1 MRITTLVEN
10 TSVPGLPVEHGL
22 SLYIETEHHTI
33 LFDSGQGTLF
43 AENAER
49 LGKDLTK
56 VDLMVLSHGH
66 YDHGGGLRTF
76 LERNDHAPV
85 YMSRYAFESHWNGTE
100 KYIGLDETLVPND
113 RFVYTDGTLVL
124 DEELTLCSPVG
135 RERVADLDTGGLL
148 RKENGT
154 FLPEDF
160 RHEHY
165 LLITEGEK
173 RVLISGCSHQGILN
187 IVDWFRPD
195 VLVGGFHYMK
205 KPLDEKLIENA
216 VKLDA
221 YDTTYYTCHCTGADQ
236 FRFMRPHMTR
246 AHYLSCG
253 ETIEV

>member
-1 MRITTLVEN
+1 MRITSLVEN

-22 SLYIETEHHTI
+22 SLYIETKHHTI

-113 RFVYTDGTLVL
+113 RFVCTDGTLVL

-195 VLVGGFHYMK
+195 VLIGGFHYMK

-221 YDTTYYTCHCTGADQ
+221 YDTTYYTCHCTGVDQ
-236 FRFMRPHMTR
+236 FHFMRPHMTH

>member
-22 SLYIETEHHTI
+22 SLFIETKQHTI

-43 AENAER
+43 SENAER

-76 LERNDHAPV
+76 LKRNDHAPV

-100 KYIGLDETLVPND
+100 KYIGLDEMLVPNV

-135 RERVADLDTGGLL
+135 RERVVELDTGGLL
-148 RKENGT
+148 LKEDGA

-195 VLVGGFHYMK
+195 VLIGGFHYMK